1 MERLGGR
8 GRRGGRESEMDR
20 ERERE
25 IESLRDRDRERGGV
39 CVCEERRE
47 RGDMVVWGKNAPLAS
62 ALITAAT

>member
-1 MERLGGR
+1 
-8 GRRGGRESEMDR
+8 MDR

-25 IESLRDRDRERGGV
+25 IESLRDRDRERGCV